1 MERGA
6 IRLII
11 SLIAAAVMSSGFAE
25 AVYAQEYESTPVTIS
40 KEKLK
45 INGQVCYSHIVLEKQ
60 TLFSIC
66 KAYNVTT
73 QDIYKYN
80 PSVKERGLQKNSILI
95 IPMVENPDETS
106 LQAEETE
113 TAEEKETYVEE
124 QVMEGQLEKQEQPV
138 RNVEDQVKEDE
149 DGKEV
154 SGRTVH
160 IRKWYEDLDVIAR
173 KYGVTVESIMKAN
186 GLTGRKLSNRQ
197 KLIIPSSSYEIPAE
211 EVPAEDDS
219 DEMAASDTT
228 QVYDST
234 TSHRPGI
241 LEGLFFPKKDIS
253 MSLILPL
260 KATGTSASVGNMDF
274 YSGVLLAVYDA
285 GEAGTGCDLTV
296 YDCADG
302 RSITKESLED
312 RDFIIG
318 PVSKGDL
325 ASALELGTDTKAIIS
340 PLDQKAASLTGE
352 FTNMIQAPTPL
363 EIQYKDLM
371 DWIRED
377 MQYSDRF
384 IVITEKGAVQTEV
397 TTQMKAA
404 ADSSGMEYK
413 NLSYSI
419 LEGRNVTGSLEYIM
433 TESGTNR
440 VYIASDS
447 EAFVN
452 DVVRNLNLMIHKKYE
467 VVLYAPSRIRS
478 YETIEVENFHN
489 TSLKVSTGYYIDYED
504 PRVQEFLL
512 KYRALFNAEP
522 TQFAFQGY
530 DLAKY
535 FIGMTSK
542 YGNRWMNRLEASD
555 TSMLQSTFRFRKDG
569 NGGYVNTGVRRIV
582 YNDGWIISKV
592 R

>member
-60 TLFSIC
+60 TLFSIS
-66 KAYNVTT
+66 KAYNVTIE
-73 QDIYKYN
+73 DIYKYN
-80 PSVKERGLQKNSILI
+80 PSAKEKGLQKNSILI
-95 IPMVENPDETS
+95 IPVVEKPEQQEIEAT
-106 LQAEETE
+106 
-113 TAEEKETYVEE
+113 EEKEAYA
-124 QVMEGQLEKQEQPV
+124 EGQVQQEQQEQPV
-138 RNVEDQVKEDE
+138 RNAEDQVKKEE
-149 DGKEV
+149 GGKAASEQ
-154 SGRTVH
+154 TVH
-160 IRKWYEDLDVIAR
+160 IRKWYEDLDMIAR

-186 GLTGRKLSNRQ
+186 GLKGRKLSNRQ
-197 KLIIPSSSYEIPAE
+197 RLIIPSSSDAVPEEEIPSE
-211 EVPAEDDS
+211 NDS
-219 DEMAASDTT
+219 DKVAASDTT
-228 QVYDST
+228 QTDDST
-234 TSHRPGI
+234 TAHRPGI

-260 KATGTSASVGNMDF
+260 KATGTSASAGNMDF

-285 GEAGTGCDLTV
+285 GEAGTGCDLAV

-302 RSITKESLED
+302 RGITKESLEG

-318 PVSKGDL
+318 PVSRGDL
-325 ASALELGTDTKAIIS
+325 TSALELGTDTRAIIS

-384 IVITEKGAVQTEV
+384 VVITEKGAVQTEV

-530 DLAKY
+530 DLAKF

-542 YGNRWMNRLEASD
+542 YGNRWMNKLEESD
-555 TSMLQSTFRFRKDG
+555 ASMLQSTYRFRKDG

-582 YNDGWIISKV
+582 YNEGWIVSKV

>member
-60 TLFSIC
+60 TLFSIS
-66 KAYNVTT
+66 KAYNVTIE
-73 QDIYKYN
+73 DIYKYN
-80 PSVKERGLQKNSILI
+80 PSVKEKGLQKNSILI
-95 IPMVENPDETS
+95 IPVVEKPE
-106 LQAEETE
+106 QQEIEAAED
-113 TAEEKETYVEE
+113 KEAYA
-124 QVMEGQLEKQEQPV
+124 EGQVKQEQQEQQEQPV
-138 RNVEDQVKEDE
+138 RNAEDQVKKEE
-149 DGKEV
+149 GGKAASEQ
-154 SGRTVH
+154 TVH
-160 IRKWYEDLDVIAR
+160 IRKWYEDLDMIAR

-186 GLTGRKLSNRQ
+186 GLKGRKLSNRQ
-197 KLIIPSSSYEIPAE
+197 RLIIPSSSDAVPEEEIPSE
-211 EVPAEDDS
+211 NDS
-219 DEMAASDTT
+219 DEVAASDTT
-228 QVYDST
+228 QTDDST
-234 TSHRPGI
+234 TAHRPGI

-260 KATGTSASVGNMDF
+260 KATGTSASAGNMDF

-285 GEAGTGCDLTV
+285 GKAGTGCDLAV
-296 YDCADG
+296 YDCAEG
-302 RSITKESLED
+302 RGITKESLEG

-318 PVSKGDL
+318 PVSRGDL
-325 ASALELGTDTKAIIS
+325 TSALELGTDTRAIIS

-384 IVITEKGAVQTEV
+384 VVITEKGAVQTEV

-530 DLAKY
+530 DLAKF

-542 YGNRWMNRLEASD
+542 YGNRWMNKLEESD
-555 TSMLQSTFRFRKDG
+555 ASMLQSTYRFRKDG

-582 YNDGWIISKV
+582 YNEGWTVSKV

>member
-60 TLFSIC
+60 TLFSIS
-66 KAYNVTT
+66 KAYNVTIE
-73 QDIYKYN
+73 DIYKYN
-80 PSVKERGLQKNSILI
+80 PSVKEKGLQKNSILI
-95 IPMVENPDETS
+95 IPVVEKPE
-106 LQAEETE
+106 QQEIEA
-113 TAEEKETYVEE
+113 AEEKEAYA
-124 QVMEGQLEKQEQPV
+124 EGQVQQEQQEQPV
-138 RNVEDQVKEDE
+138 LNAEDQVKKEE
-149 DGKEV
+149 GGKAASEQ
-154 SGRTVH
+154 TVH
-160 IRKWYEDLDVIAR
+160 IRKWYEDLDMIAR

-186 GLTGRKLSNRQ
+186 GLKGRKLSNRQ
-197 KLIIPSSSYEIPAE
+197 RLIIPSSSDAVPEEEIPSE
-211 EVPAEDDS
+211 NDS
-219 DEMAASDTT
+219 DEVAASDTT
-228 QVYDST
+228 QTDDST
-234 TSHRPGI
+234 TAHRPGI

-260 KATGTSASVGNMDF
+260 KATGTSASAGNMDF

-285 GEAGTGCDLTV
+285 GEAGTGCDLAV

-302 RSITKESLED
+302 RGITKESLEG

-318 PVSKGDL
+318 PVSRGDL
-325 ASALELGTDTKAIIS
+325 TSALELGTDTRAIIS

-384 IVITEKGAVQTEV
+384 VVITEKGAVQTEV

-530 DLAKY
+530 DLAKF

-542 YGNRWMNRLEASD
+542 YGNRWMNKLEESD
-555 TSMLQSTFRFRKDG
+555 ASMLQSTYRFRKDG

-582 YNDGWIISKV
+582 YNEGWIVSKV

>member
-60 TLFSIC
+60 TLFSIS
-66 KAYNVTT
+66 KAYNVTIE
-73 QDIYKYN
+73 DIYKYN
-80 PSVKERGLQKNSILI
+80 PSVKEKGLQKNSILI
-95 IPMVENPDETS
+95 IPVVEKPE
-106 LQAEETE
+106 QQEIEA
-113 TAEEKETYVEE
+113 AEEKEAYA
-124 QVMEGQLEKQEQPV
+124 EGQVKKEQQEQQEQPV
-138 RNVEDQVKEDE
+138 RNAEDQVKKEE
-149 DGKEV
+149 GGKAASEQ
-154 SGRTVH
+154 TVH
-160 IRKWYEDLDVIAR
+160 IRKWYEDLDMIAR
-173 KYGVTVESIMKAN
+173 RYGVTVESIMKAN
-186 GLTGRKLSNRQ
+186 GLKGRKMSNRQ
-197 KLIIPSSSYEIPAE
+197 RLIIPSSSDAVPEEEIPSE
-211 EVPAEDDS
+211 NDS
-219 DEMAASDTT
+219 DEVAASDTT
-228 QVYDST
+228 QTDDST
-234 TSHRPGI
+234 TAHRPGI

-260 KATGTSASVGNMDF
+260 KATGTSASAGNMDF

-285 GEAGTGCDLTV
+285 GEAGTGCDLAV

-302 RSITKESLED
+302 RGITKESLEG

-318 PVSKGDL
+318 PVSRGDL
-325 ASALELGTDTKAIIS
+325 TSALELGTDTRAIIS

-522 TQFAFQGY
+522 TQFAFQGH
-530 DLAKY
+530 DLAKF

-542 YGNRWMNRLEASD
+542 YGNRWMNKLEESD
-555 TSMLQSTFRFRKDG
+555 ASMLQSTYRFRKDG

-582 YNDGWIISKV
+582 YNEGWIVSKV

>member
-60 TLFSIC
+60 TLFSIS
-66 KAYNVTT
+66 KAYNVTIE
-73 QDIYKYN
+73 DIYKYN
-80 PSVKERGLQKNSILI
+80 PSVKEKGLQKNSILI
-95 IPMVENPDETS
+95 IPVVEKPE
-106 LQAEETE
+106 QQEIEA
-113 TAEEKETYVEE
+113 AEEKEAYA
-124 QVMEGQLEKQEQPV
+124 EGQVKQEQQEQQEQPV
-138 RNVEDQVKEDE
+138 RNAEDQVKKEE
-149 DGKEV
+149 GGKAASEQ
-154 SGRTVH
+154 TVH
-160 IRKWYEDLDVIAR
+160 IRKWYEDLDMIAR

-186 GLTGRKLSNRQ
+186 GLKGRKLSNRQ
-197 KLIIPSSSYEIPAE
+197 RLIIPSSSDAVPEEEIPSE
-211 EVPAEDDS
+211 NDS
-219 DEMAASDTT
+219 DEVAASDTT
-228 QVYDST
+228 QTDDST
-234 TSHRPGI
+234 TAHRPGI

-260 KATGTSASVGNMDF
+260 KATGTSASAGNMDF

-285 GEAGTGCDLTV
+285 GEAGTGCDLAV

-302 RSITKESLED
+302 RGITKESLEG

-318 PVSKGDL
+318 PVSRGDL
-325 ASALELGTDTKAIIS
+325 TSALELGTDTRAIIS
-340 PLDQKAASLTGE
+340 PLDQKAASLIGE

-384 IVITEKGAVQTEV
+384 VVITEKGAVQTEV

-530 DLAKY
+530 DLAKF

-542 YGNRWMNRLEASD
+542 YGNRWMNKLEESD
-555 TSMLQSTFRFRKDG
+555 ASMLQSTYRFRKDG

-582 YNDGWIISKV
+582 YNEGWIVSKV

>member
-60 TLFSIC
+60 TLFSIS
-66 KAYNVTT
+66 KAYNVTIE
-73 QDIYKYN
+73 DIYKYN
-80 PSVKERGLQKNSILI
+80 PSVKEKGLQKNSILI
-95 IPMVENPDETS
+95 IPVVEKPE
-106 LQAEETE
+106 QQEIEA
-113 TAEEKETYVEE
+113 AEEKEAYA
-124 QVMEGQLEKQEQPV
+124 EGQVKQEQQEQPV
-138 RNVEDQVKEDE
+138 LNAEDQVKKEE
-149 DGKEV
+149 GGKAASEQ
-154 SGRTVH
+154 TVH
-160 IRKWYEDLDVIAR
+160 IRKWYEDLDMIAR

-186 GLTGRKLSNRQ
+186 GLKGRKLSNRQ
-197 KLIIPSSSYEIPAE
+197 RLIIPSSSDAIPEEEIPSE
-211 EVPAEDDS
+211 NDS
-219 DEMAASDTT
+219 DEVAASDTT
-228 QVYDST
+228 QTDDST
-234 TSHRPGI
+234 TAHRPGI

-260 KATGTSASVGNMDF
+260 KATGTSASAGNMDF

-285 GEAGTGCDLTV
+285 GEAGTGCDLAV

-302 RSITKESLED
+302 RGITKESLEG

-318 PVSKGDL
+318 PVSRGDL
-325 ASALELGTDTKAIIS
+325 TSALELGTDTRAIIS

-384 IVITEKGAVQTEV
+384 VVITEKGAVQTEV

-530 DLAKY
+530 DLAKF

-542 YGNRWMNRLEASD
+542 YGNRWMNKLEESD
-555 TSMLQSTFRFRKDG
+555 ASMLQSTYRFRKDG

-582 YNDGWIISKV
+582 YNEGWIVSKV

>member
-60 TLFSIC
+60 TLFSIS
-66 KAYNVTT
+66 KAYNVTIE
-73 QDIYKYN
+73 DIYKYN
-80 PSVKERGLQKNSILI
+80 PSVKEKGLQKNSILI
-95 IPMVENPDETS
+95 IPVVEKPE
-106 LQAEETE
+106 QQEIEA
-113 TAEEKETYVEE
+113 AEEKEAYA
-124 QVMEGQLEKQEQPV
+124 EGQVKQEQQEQQEQPV
-138 RNVEDQVKEDE
+138 RNAEDQVKKEE
-149 DGKEV
+149 GGKAASEQ
-154 SGRTVH
+154 TVH
-160 IRKWYEDLDVIAR
+160 IRKWYEDLDMIAR

-186 GLTGRKLSNRQ
+186 GLKGRKLSNRQ
-197 KLIIPSSSYEIPAE
+197 RLIIPSSSDAVPEEEIPSE
-211 EVPAEDDS
+211 NDS
-219 DEMAASDTT
+219 DEVAASDTT
-228 QVYDST
+228 QTDDST
-234 TSHRPGI
+234 TAHRPGI

-260 KATGTSASVGNMDF
+260 KATGTSASAGNMDF

-285 GEAGTGCDLTV
+285 GKAGTGCDLAV
-296 YDCADG
+296 YDCAEG
-302 RSITKESLED
+302 RGITKESLEG

-318 PVSKGDL
+318 PVSRGDL
-325 ASALELGTDTKAIIS
+325 TSALELGTDTRAIIS

-384 IVITEKGAVQTEV
+384 VVITEKGAVQTEV

-530 DLAKY
+530 DLAKF

-542 YGNRWMNRLEASD
+542 YGNRWMNKLEESD
-555 TSMLQSTFRFRKDG
+555 ASMLQSTYRFRKDG

-582 YNDGWIISKV
+582 YNEGWIVSKV

>member
-60 TLFSIC
+60 TLFSIS
-66 KAYNVTT
+66 KAYNVTIE
-73 QDIYKYN
+73 DIYKYN
-80 PSVKERGLQKNSILI
+80 PSVKEKGLQKNSILI
-95 IPMVENPDETS
+95 IPVIEKPE
-106 LQAEETE
+106 QQEIEA
-113 TAEEKETYVEE
+113 AEEKEAYA
-124 QVMEGQLEKQEQPV
+124 EGQVKQEQQEQQEQPV
-138 RNVEDQVKEDE
+138 RNAEDQVKKEE
-149 DGKEV
+149 GGKAASEQ
-154 SGRTVH
+154 TVH
-160 IRKWYEDLDVIAR
+160 IRKWYEDLDMIAR

-186 GLTGRKLSNRQ
+186 GLKGRKLSNRQ
-197 KLIIPSSSYEIPAE
+197 RLIIPSSSDAVPEEEIPSE
-211 EVPAEDDS
+211 NDS
-219 DEMAASDTT
+219 DEVAASDTT
-228 QVYDST
+228 QTDDST
-234 TSHRPGI
+234 TAHRPGI

-253 MSLILPL
+253 MSLILPF
-260 KATGTSASVGNMDF
+260 KATGTSASAGNMDF

-285 GEAGTGCDLTV
+285 GEAGTGCDLAV

-302 RSITKESLED
+302 RGITKESLEG

-318 PVSKGDL
+318 PVSRGDL
-325 ASALELGTDTKAIIS
+325 TSALELGTDTRAIIS
-340 PLDQKAASLTGE
+340 PLDQKAASLTEE

-530 DLAKY
+530 ELAKF

-542 YGNRWMNRLEASD
+542 YGNRWMNKLEESD
-555 TSMLQSTFRFRKDG
+555 ASMLQSTYRFRKDG

-582 YNDGWIISKV
+582 YNEGWIVSKV

>member
-60 TLFSIC
+60 TLFSIS
-66 KAYNVTT
+66 KAYNVTIE
-73 QDIYKYN
+73 DIYKYN
-80 PSVKERGLQKNSILI
+80 PSVKEKGLQKNSILI
-95 IPMVENPDETS
+95 IPVVEKPE
-106 LQAEETE
+106 QQEIEA
-113 TAEEKETYVEE
+113 AEEKVAYA
-124 QVMEGQLEKQEQPV
+124 EGQVQQEQQEQPV
-138 RNVEDQVKEDE
+138 LNAEDQVKKEE
-149 DGKEV
+149 GGKAASEQ
-154 SGRTVH
+154 TVH
-160 IRKWYEDLDVIAR
+160 IRKWYEDLDMIAR

-186 GLTGRKLSNRQ
+186 GLKGRKLSNRQ
-197 KLIIPSSSYEIPAE
+197 RLIIPSSSDAVPEEEIPSE
-211 EVPAEDDS
+211 NDS
-219 DEMAASDTT
+219 DEVAASDTT
-228 QVYDST
+228 QTDDST
-234 TSHRPGI
+234 TAHRPGI

-260 KATGTSASVGNMDF
+260 KATGTSASAGNMDF

-285 GEAGTGCDLTV
+285 GEAGTGCDLAV

-302 RSITKESLED
+302 RGITKESLEG

-318 PVSKGDL
+318 PVSRGDL
-325 ASALELGTDTKAIIS
+325 TSALELGTDTRAIIS

-384 IVITEKGAVQTEV
+384 VVITEKGAVQTEV

-530 DLAKY
+530 DLAKF

-542 YGNRWMNRLEASD
+542 YGNRWMNKLEESD
-555 TSMLQSTFRFRKDG
+555 ASMLQSTYRFRKDG

-582 YNDGWIISKV
+582 YNEGWIVSKV

>member
-60 TLFSIC
+60 TLFSIS
-66 KAYNVTT
+66 KAYNVTIE
-73 QDIYKYN
+73 DIYKYN
-80 PSVKERGLQKNSILI
+80 PSVKEKGLQKNSILI
-95 IPMVENPDETS
+95 IPVVEKPE
-106 LQAEETE
+106 QQEIEAAED
-113 TAEEKETYVEE
+113 KEAYA
-124 QVMEGQLEKQEQPV
+124 EGQVKQEQQEQQEQPV
-138 RNVEDQVKEDE
+138 RNAEDQVKKEE
-149 DGKEV
+149 GGKAASEQ
-154 SGRTVH
+154 TVH
-160 IRKWYEDLDVIAR
+160 IRKWYEDLDMIAR
-173 KYGVTVESIMKAN
+173 RYGVTVESIMKAN
-186 GLTGRKLSNRQ
+186 GLKGRKLSNRQ
-197 KLIIPSSSYEIPAE
+197 RLIIPSSSDAVPEEEIPSE
-211 EVPAEDDS
+211 NDS
-219 DEMAASDTT
+219 DEVAASDTT
-228 QVYDST
+228 QTDDST
-234 TSHRPGI
+234 TAHRPGI

-260 KATGTSASVGNMDF
+260 KATGTSASAGNMDF

-285 GEAGTGCDLTV
+285 GEAGTGCDLAV

-302 RSITKESLED
+302 RGITKESLEG

-318 PVSKGDL
+318 PVSRGDL
-325 ASALELGTDTKAIIS
+325 TSALELGTDTRAIIS

-530 DLAKY
+530 DLAKF

-542 YGNRWMNRLEASD
+542 YGNRWMNKLEESD
-555 TSMLQSTFRFRKDG
+555 ASMLQSTYRFRKDG

-582 YNDGWIISKV
+582 YNEGWIVSKV

>member
-60 TLFSIC
+60 TLFSIS
-66 KAYNVTT
+66 KAYNVSIE
-73 QDIYKYN
+73 DIYKYN
-80 PSVKERGLQKNSILI
+80 PSVKEKGLQKNSILI
-95 IPMVENPDETS
+95 IPVVEKPE
-106 LQAEETE
+106 QQEIEA
-113 TAEEKETYVEE
+113 AEEKEAYA
-124 QVMEGQLEKQEQPV
+124 EGQVKQEQQEQQEQPV
-138 RNVEDQVKEDE
+138 RNAEDQVKKEE
-149 DGKEV
+149 GGKAASEQ
-154 SGRTVH
+154 TVH
-160 IRKWYEDLDVIAR
+160 IRKWYEDLDMIAR

-186 GLTGRKLSNRQ
+186 GLKGRKLSNRQ
-197 KLIIPSSSYEIPAE
+197 RLIIPSSSDAVPEEEIPSE
-211 EVPAEDDS
+211 NDS
-219 DEMAASDTT
+219 DEVAASDTT
-228 QVYDST
+228 QTDDST
-234 TSHRPGI
+234 TAHRPGI

-260 KATGTSASVGNMDF
+260 KATGTSASAGNMDF

-285 GEAGTGCDLTV
+285 GEAGTGCDLAV

-302 RSITKESLED
+302 RGITKESLEG

-318 PVSKGDL
+318 PVSRGDL
-325 ASALELGTDTKAIIS
+325 TSALELGTDTRAIIS

-384 IVITEKGAVQTEV
+384 VVITEKGAVQTEV

-530 DLAKY
+530 DLAKF

-542 YGNRWMNRLEASD
+542 YGNRWMNKLEESD
-555 TSMLQSTFRFRKDG
+555 ASMLQSTYRFRKDG

-582 YNDGWIISKV
+582 YNEGWIVSKV

>member
-60 TLFSIC
+60 TLFSIS
-66 KAYNVTT
+66 KAYNVTIE
-73 QDIYKYN
+73 DIYKYN
-80 PSVKERGLQKNSILI
+80 PSVKEKGLQKNSILI
-95 IPMVENPDETS
+95 IPVVEKPE
-106 LQAEETE
+106 QQEIEA
-113 TAEEKETYVEE
+113 AEEKEAYAEGHVKQE
-124 QVMEGQLEKQEQPV
+124 QQEQPEQPV
-138 RNVEDQVKEDE
+138 RKAEDQVKKEE
-149 DGKEV
+149 GGKAASEQ
-154 SGRTVH
+154 TVH
-160 IRKWYEDLDVIAR
+160 IRKWYEDLDMIAR

-186 GLTGRKLSNRQ
+186 GLKGRKLSNRQ
-197 KLIIPSSSYEIPAE
+197 RLIIPSSSDAVPEEEIPSE
-211 EVPAEDDS
+211 NDS
-219 DEMAASDTT
+219 DEVAASDTT
-228 QVYDST
+228 QTDDST
-234 TSHRPGI
+234 TAHRPGI

-260 KATGTSASVGNMDF
+260 KATGTSASAGNMDF

-285 GEAGTGCDLTV
+285 GEAGTGCDLAV

-302 RSITKESLED
+302 RGITKESLEG

-318 PVSKGDL
+318 PVSRGDL
-325 ASALELGTDTKAIIS
+325 TSALELGTDTRAIIS

-384 IVITEKGAVQTEV
+384 VVITEKGAVQTEV

-530 DLAKY
+530 DLAKF

-542 YGNRWMNRLEASD
+542 YGNRWMNKLEESD
-555 TSMLQSTFRFRKDG
+555 ASMLQSTYRFRKDG

-582 YNDGWIISKV
+582 YNEGWIVSKV

>member
-60 TLFSIC
+60 TLFSIS
-66 KAYNVTT
+66 KAYNVTIE
-73 QDIYKYN
+73 DIYKYN
-80 PSVKERGLQKNSILI
+80 PSVKEKGLQKNSILI
-95 IPMVENPDETS
+95 IPVVEKPE
-106 LQAEETE
+106 QQEIEA
-113 TAEEKETYVEE
+113 AEEKEAYA
-124 QVMEGQLEKQEQPV
+124 EGQVQQEQQEQPV
-138 RNVEDQVKEDE
+138 RNAEDQVKKEE
-149 DGKEV
+149 GGKAE
-154 SGRTVH
+154 SEQTVH
-160 IRKWYEDLDVIAR
+160 IRKWYEDLDMIAR

-186 GLTGRKLSNRQ
+186 GLKGRKLSNRQ
-197 KLIIPSSSYEIPAE
+197 RLIIPSSSDAVPEEEIPSE
-211 EVPAEDDS
+211 NDS
-219 DEMAASDTT
+219 DEVAASDTT
-228 QVYDST
+228 QTDDST
-234 TSHRPGI
+234 TAHRPGI

-260 KATGTSASVGNMDF
+260 KATGTSASAGNMDF

-285 GEAGTGCDLTV
+285 GEAGTGCDLAV

-302 RSITKESLED
+302 RGITKESLEG

-318 PVSKGDL
+318 PVSRGDL
-325 ASALELGTDTKAIIS
+325 TSALALGTDTRAIIS

-384 IVITEKGAVQTEV
+384 VVITEKGAVQTEV

-530 DLAKY
+530 DLAKF

-542 YGNRWMNRLEASD
+542 YGNRWMNKLEESD
-555 TSMLQSTFRFRKDG
+555 ASMLQSTYRFRKDG

-582 YNDGWIISKV
+582 YNEGWIVSKV

>member
-60 TLFSIC
+60 TLFSIS
-66 KAYNVTT
+66 KAYNVTIE
-73 QDIYKYN
+73 DIYKYN
-80 PSVKERGLQKNSILI
+80 PSVKEKGLQKNSILI
-95 IPMVENPDETS
+95 IPVVEKPE
-106 LQAEETE
+106 QQEIEA
-113 TAEEKETYVEE
+113 AEEKEAYA
-124 QVMEGQLEKQEQPV
+124 EGQVKQEQPV
-138 RNVEDQVKEDE
+138 RNAEDQVKKEE
-149 DGKEV
+149 GGKAASEQ
-154 SGRTVH
+154 TVH
-160 IRKWYEDLDVIAR
+160 IRKWYEDLDMIAR

-186 GLTGRKLSNRQ
+186 GLKGRKLSNRQ
-197 KLIIPSSSYEIPAE
+197 RLIIPSSSDAIPEEEIPSE
-211 EVPAEDDS
+211 NDS
-219 DEMAASDTT
+219 DEVAASDTT

-234 TSHRPGI
+234 TAHRPGI

-253 MSLILPL
+253 MSLILPF
-260 KATGTSASVGNMDF
+260 KATGTSASAGNMDF

-285 GEAGTGCDLTV
+285 GEAGTGCDLAV

-302 RSITKESLED
+302 RGITKESLEG

-318 PVSKGDL
+318 PVSRGDL
-325 ASALELGTDTKAIIS
+325 TSALELGTDTRAIIS

-384 IVITEKGAVQTEV
+384 VVITEKGAVQTEV
-397 TTQMKAA
+397 TNQMKAA

-530 DLAKY
+530 DLAKF

-542 YGNRWMNRLEASD
+542 YGNRWMNKLEESD
-555 TSMLQSTFRFRKDG
+555 ASMLQSTYRFRKDG

-582 YNDGWIISKV
+582 YNEGWIVSKV

>member
-60 TLFSIC
+60 TLFSIS
-66 KAYNVTT
+66 KAYNVTIE
-73 QDIYKYN
+73 DIYKYN
-80 PSVKERGLQKNSILI
+80 PSVKEKGLQKNSILI
-95 IPMVENPDETS
+95 IPVVEKPE
-106 LQAEETE
+106 QQEIEA
-113 TAEEKETYVEE
+113 AEEKEAYAEGQVKQEE
-124 QVMEGQLEKQEQPV
+124 QEQQEQQV
-138 RNVEDQVKEDE
+138 RNAEDQVKKEE
-149 DGKEV
+149 GGKAASEQ
-154 SGRTVH
+154 TVH
-160 IRKWYEDLDVIAR
+160 IRKWYEDLDMIAR

-186 GLTGRKLSNRQ
+186 GLKGRKLSNRQ
-197 KLIIPSSSYEIPAE
+197 RLIIPSSSDAIPEEEIPSE
-211 EVPAEDDS
+211 NDS
-219 DEMAASDTT
+219 DEVAASDTT
-228 QVYDST
+228 QTDDST
-234 TSHRPGI
+234 TAHRPGI

-260 KATGTSASVGNMDF
+260 KATGTSASAGNMDF

-285 GEAGTGCDLTV
+285 GEAGTGCDLAV

-302 RSITKESLED
+302 RGITKESLEG

-318 PVSKGDL
+318 PVSRGDL
-325 ASALELGTDTKAIIS
+325 TSALELGTDTRAIIS

-384 IVITEKGAVQTEV
+384 VVITEKGAVQTEV

-530 DLAKY
+530 DLAKF

-542 YGNRWMNRLEASD
+542 YGNRWMNKLEESD
-555 TSMLQSTFRFRKDG
+555 ASMLQSTFRFRKDG
-569 NGGYVNTGVRRIV
+569 NGGYINTGVRRIV

>member
-60 TLFSIC
+60 TLFSIS
-66 KAYNVTT
+66 KAYNVTIE
-73 QDIYKYN
+73 DIYKYN
-80 PSVKERGLQKNSILI
+80 PSVKEKGLQKNSILI
-95 IPMVENPDETS
+95 IPVVEKPE
-106 LQAEETE
+106 QQEIEA
-113 TAEEKETYVEE
+113 AEEKEAYA
-124 QVMEGQLEKQEQPV
+124 EGQVKQEQQEQPV
-138 RNVEDQVKEDE
+138 RNAEDQVKKEE
-149 DGKEV
+149 GGKAASEQ
-154 SGRTVH
+154 TVH
-160 IRKWYEDLDVIAR
+160 IRKWYEDLDMIAR

-186 GLTGRKLSNRQ
+186 GLKGRKLSNRQ
-197 KLIIPSSSYEIPAE
+197 RLIIPSSSDAVPEEEIPSE
-211 EVPAEDDS
+211 NDS
-219 DEMAASDTT
+219 DEVAASDTT
-228 QVYDST
+228 QTDDST
-234 TSHRPGI
+234 TAHRPGI

-260 KATGTSASVGNMDF
+260 KATGTSASAGNMDF

-285 GEAGTGCDLTV
+285 GEAGTGCDLAV

-302 RSITKESLED
+302 RGITKESLEG

-318 PVSKGDL
+318 PVSRGDL
-325 ASALELGTDTKAIIS
+325 TSALELGTDTRAIIS

-404 ADSSGMEYK
+404 ADSSCMEYK

-530 DLAKY
+530 DLAKF

-542 YGNRWMNRLEASD
+542 YGNRWMNKLEESD
-555 TSMLQSTFRFRKDG
+555 ASMLQSTYRFRKDG

-582 YNDGWIISKV
+582 YNEGWIVSKV

>member
-60 TLFSIC
+60 TLFSIS
-66 KAYNVTT
+66 KAYNVTIE
-73 QDIYKYN
+73 DIYKYN
-80 PSVKERGLQKNSILI
+80 PSVKEKGLQKNSILI
-95 IPMVENPDETS
+95 IPVVEKPE
-106 LQAEETE
+106 QQEIEAAED
-113 TAEEKETYVEE
+113 KEAYA
-124 QVMEGQLEKQEQPV
+124 EGQVKQEQQEQPV
-138 RNVEDQVKEDE
+138 RNAEDQVKKEE
-149 DGKEV
+149 GGKAASEQ
-154 SGRTVH
+154 TVH
-160 IRKWYEDLDVIAR
+160 IRKWYEDLDMIAR

-186 GLTGRKLSNRQ
+186 GLKGRKLSNRQ
-197 KLIIPSSSYEIPAE
+197 RLIIPSSSDAVPEEEIPSE
-211 EVPAEDDS
+211 NDS
-219 DEMAASDTT
+219 DEVAASDTT
-228 QVYDST
+228 QTDDST
-234 TSHRPGI
+234 TAHRPGI

-260 KATGTSASVGNMDF
+260 KATGTSASAGNMDF

-285 GEAGTGCDLTV
+285 GEAGTGCDLAV

-302 RSITKESLED
+302 RGITKESLEG

-318 PVSKGDL
+318 PVSRGDL
-325 ASALELGTDTKAIIS
+325 TSALELGTDTRAIIS

-530 DLAKY
+530 DLAKF

-542 YGNRWMNRLEASD
+542 YGNRWMNKLEESD
-555 TSMLQSTFRFRKDG
+555 ASMLQSTYRFRKDG

-582 YNDGWIISKV
+582 YNEGWIVSKV

>member
-60 TLFSIC
+60 TLFSIS
-66 KAYNVTT
+66 KAYNVTIE
-73 QDIYKYN
+73 DIYKYN
-80 PSVKERGLQKNSILI
+80 PSVKEKGLQKNSILI
-95 IPMVENPDETS
+95 IPVVEKPE
-106 LQAEETE
+106 QQEIEA
-113 TAEEKETYVEE
+113 AEEKEAYA
-124 QVMEGQLEKQEQPV
+124 EGQVKQEQQEQPV
-138 RNVEDQVKEDE
+138 LNAEDQVKKEE
-149 DGKEV
+149 GGKAASEQ
-154 SGRTVH
+154 TVH
-160 IRKWYEDLDVIAR
+160 IRKWYEDLDMIAR

-186 GLTGRKLSNRQ
+186 GLKGRKLSNRQ
-197 KLIIPSSSYEIPAE
+197 RLIIPSSSDAVPEEEIPSE
-211 EVPAEDDS
+211 NDS
-219 DEMAASDTT
+219 DEVAASDTT
-228 QVYDST
+228 QTDDST

-260 KATGTSASVGNMDF
+260 KATGTSASAGNMDF

-285 GEAGTGCDLTV
+285 GEAGTGCDLAV

-302 RSITKESLED
+302 RGITKESLEG

-318 PVSKGDL
+318 PVSRGDL
-325 ASALELGTDTKAIIS
+325 TSALELGTDTRAIIS

-384 IVITEKGAVQTEV
+384 VVITEKGAVQTEV

-530 DLAKY
+530 DLAKF

-542 YGNRWMNRLEASD
+542 YGNRWMNKLEESD
-555 TSMLQSTFRFRKDG
+555 ASMLQSTYRFRKDG

-582 YNDGWIISKV
+582 YNEGWIVSKV

>member
-60 TLFSIC
+60 TLFSIS
-66 KAYNVTT
+66 KAYNVTIE
-73 QDIYKYN
+73 DIYKYN
-80 PSVKERGLQKNSILI
+80 PSVKEKGLQKNSILI
-95 IPMVENPDETS
+95 IPVVEKPE
-106 LQAEETE
+106 QQEIEA
-113 TAEEKETYVEE
+113 AEEKEAYA
-124 QVMEGQLEKQEQPV
+124 EGQVKQEQQEQQEQPV
-138 RNVEDQVKEDE
+138 RNAEDQVKKEE
-149 DGKEV
+149 GGKAASEQ
-154 SGRTVH
+154 TVH
-160 IRKWYEDLDVIAR
+160 IRKWYEDLDMIAR
-173 KYGVTVESIMKAN
+173 RYGVTVESIMKAN
-186 GLTGRKLSNRQ
+186 GLKGRKLSNRQ
-197 KLIIPSSSYEIPAE
+197 RLIIPSSSDAVPEEEIPSE
-211 EVPAEDDS
+211 NDS
-219 DEMAASDTT
+219 DEVAASDTT
-228 QVYDST
+228 QTDDST
-234 TSHRPGI
+234 TAHRPGI

-260 KATGTSASVGNMDF
+260 KATGTSASAGNMDF

-285 GEAGTGCDLTV
+285 GEAGTGCDLAV

-302 RSITKESLED
+302 RGITKESLEG

-318 PVSKGDL
+318 PVSRGDL
-325 ASALELGTDTKAIIS
+325 TSALELGTDTRAIIS

-384 IVITEKGAVQTEV
+384 VVITEKGAVQTEV

-530 DLAKY
+530 DLAKF

-542 YGNRWMNRLEASD
+542 YGNRWMNKLEESD
-555 TSMLQSTFRFRKDG
+555 ASMLQSTYRFRKDG

-582 YNDGWIISKV
+582 YNEGWIVSKV